1 MENRKKM
8 QETLDSRQLLEQIEN
23 GSIVV
28 DREIFDALP
37 GDFFRA
43 QMAAEGK
50 ISKQDFEAWIGDM
63 RSLHWEG
70 QIELLIDDEEYGR
83 KFVDW
88 DYIREAAEPEEW
100 LSFLRDLPQYADEA
114 DWDKLI
120 REGSDASWQRLYEV
134 QPELVKKHYPQWSE
148 KKD

>member
-50 ISKQDFEAWIGDM
+50 INKQDFEAWIGDM